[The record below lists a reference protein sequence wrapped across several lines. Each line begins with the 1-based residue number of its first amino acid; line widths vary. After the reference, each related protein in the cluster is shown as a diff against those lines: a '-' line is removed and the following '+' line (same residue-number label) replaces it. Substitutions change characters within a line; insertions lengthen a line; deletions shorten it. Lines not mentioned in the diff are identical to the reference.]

1 MTFDLF
7 VKAPES
13 SEYVAPAWH
22 VRVKGQS
29 ENEILNMEMRT
40 TDVSSE
46 LQKRASELIGT
57 CCGAESL
64 ELSVAVPKLVLATKA
79 TEAATSQSMV
89 LLVRAP
95 EAFEITAQ
103 KKVAPE
109 PNSTG
114 GGDDD
119 GFLVPAAKGKAGTG
133 LKHMRL
139 TTGSKPSVK

>member
-1 MTFDLF
+1 M
-7 VKAPES
+7 
-13 SEYVAPAWH
+13 
-22 VRVKGQS
+22 
-29 ENEILNMEMRT
+29 
-40 TDVSSE
+40 
-46 LQKRASELIGT
+46 
-57 CCGAESL
+57 

-103 KKVAPE
+103 KKVVPE
-109 PNSTG
+109 PNSIG

-119 GFLVPAAKGKAGTG
+119 GFLVPAAKGKAGTN